1 MQVLRTPDER
11 FENLE
16 DFAFPPHYLEIKGD
30 GHTPLR
36 MHFLDEGP
44 RGAAPVLLMHGNP
57 SWSYLYR
64 RILPQL
70 VANGHRVVAPDLV
83 GFGRSDKPA
92 DRSDYTLARHVAW
105 ISEWFERMDL
115 RRATLFAQDW
125 GGILG
130 LHLVANYS
138 ERFAGV
144 VIGNSG
150 LPTGEGVSPGLERW
164 LAFSQSVPAL
174 PIADLIHGATL
185 RGISPGARR
194 AYEAPFPDAR
204 YQAGA
209 LEFPLLIPLQPDNPG
224 VPLCRDA
231 WTRLERFERPF
242 LTLFGDSDPI
252 SKGAEIALQQRI
264 PGAKGQPHRILSA
277 HHFLQEDQPD
287 EIARTLDAFAR
298 APR

>member
-11 FENLE
+11 FEKLE
-16 DFAFPPHYLEIKGD
+16 DYDFAPHYLELKGQGD
-30 GHTPLR
+30 TPLR
-36 MHFLDEGP
+36 MHYLDEGP

-64 RILPQL
+64 KILSKL
-70 VANGHRVVAPDLV
+70 VAAGHRVVAPDLV

-92 DRSDYTLARHVAW
+92 ARSDYTLARHVAW
-105 ISEWFERMDL
+105 ISEWFERMGL
-115 RRATLFAQDW
+115 RNATLFAQDW

-130 LHLVANYS
+130 LFLVANFS
-138 ERFAGV
+138 ERFARV

-150 LPTGEGVSPGLERW
+150 LPAGEGTNPGIERW

-185 RGISPGARR
+185 HGISPGARR

-204 YQAGA
+204 YQVGA
-209 LEFPLLIPLQPDNPG
+209 LQFPLLIPLQPDNPG
-224 VPLCRDA
+224 VPLARAA
-231 WTRLERFERPF
+231 WQKLERFERPF

-252 SKGAEIALQQRI
+252 SKGAEVALQRRI
-264 PGAKGQPHRILSA
+264 PGAKGQPHRIIPA
-277 HHFLQEDQPD
+277 HHFLQEDAPD
-287 EIARTLDAFAR
+287 EIAATLDAFAKAAR
-298 APR
+298 